1 MKKITLVVLIT
12 ILSLSILGCSSSNSQ
27 ETNYYVLVVEGENN
41 ISGTFG
47 EFANKEYSVVEVE
60 YITSLENAREEY
72 PRYEIENAPA
82 VFIFETVG
90 GEMKKLK
97 LKTYDVEEAVEFLR
111 DTKK

>member
-1 MKKITLVVLIT
+1 MKKITLGLLNM
-12 ILSLSILGCSSSNSQ
+12 ILVLSILGCSTSNNQ

-60 YITSLENAREEY
+60 YITSLARAKEKY
-72 PRYEIENAPA
+72 PNYEIENTPA
-82 VFIFETVG
+82 VFIFETGG
-90 GEMKKLK
+90 GEMKKIK
-97 LKTYDVEEAVEFLR
+97 LKTYEVEEAIEFLR